1 MKHHRGQQ
9 KWGFFWGG
17 VIKHLAK
24 SRTFQ
29 GGRSVI
35 V

>member
-9 KWGFFWGG
+9 KWFWGG
-17 VIKHLAK
+17 GFIKHLAK